1 MIKTD
6 VLVIGGGVIGLSV
19 ALRMLDLGR
28 EVILVDPA
36 EPGSGAS
43 YGNAGTIADYAVLPV
58 GSPSVL
64 KNLPA
69 LLFNKNSPIAIRQSA
84 IASLAPWLMRFLYQS
99 MPRQTALNIQAI
111 ADLVADACPRWE
123 VLAKQIKGDSM
134 LHRNGCLY
142 LYVDQPA
149 FKRGLRDIVNRQ
161 KFGVTAEMIT
171 PSELVKLEPTLAKVK
186 GGAAFFPNAISIN
199 DPGKM
204 LELLLNAVIGAGGQ
218 VQKTSATKIERDS
231 SDVIVHLDNTSK
243 VKSQHVVIAA
253 GAYSRQLARQA
264 GDKIPLETERGYHL
278 EYDMDTPLLKRPSCS
293 TEQGFYL
300 SPMQGRLRV
309 AGTVELGGLSPSIS
323 AHRVEHLKRGAL
335 EFFPD
340 LGEPNRTW
348 LGFRPSIPDSRPVIS
363 ASKKGNDVVYA
374 FGHGHI
380 GLTLAPITAEAVASI
395 IMKTPPPLPLEAYS
409 AQRF

>member
-1 MIKTD
+1 MFWL
-6 VLVIGGGVIGLSV
+6 LVGGVIGLSV

-123 VLAKQIKGDSM
+123 VLAKQIKADSI

-142 LYVDQPA
+142 LYADQPA
-149 FKRGLRDIVNRQ
+149 FKRGLGDIVNRQ

-231 SDVIVHLDNTSK
+231 SGVIVHLDNTSK